1 MAEYKRKNVS
11 ARKRKRKKKKSGVV
25 FRVLMI
31 LIVLMIVAVAVA
43 VSPVCNISKVSVEGN
58 RVVTTKSI
66 LDTAKLPIGGNAF
79 YTVEGSL
86 IDKVF
91 MTWQPYK
98 DRLRAKYVY
107 IKNVDFKFGLGGK
120 LVIKIT
126 ERTPFLY
133 LPFDKKFA
141 LVDAEGVILNIVSKK
156 PNDNRMVLKGFAF
169 AEKKV
174 GGQTKMNASSGVVKV
189 NRLIKLFQD
198 YQSKL
203 PKELISR
210 ITAFDVS
217 KPNNIAMDLTGDI
230 KVLLG
235 EINDY
240 EDSQLIYR
248 LTFINASLAKIKV
261 GEKGTLDYATTEDLI
276 WKVAQD

>member
-1 MAEYKRKNVS
+1 MAEYKRKSVS
-11 ARKRKRKKKKSGVV
+11 ARKRKRKMKKSGVV
-25 FRVLMI
+25 FRVIMT
-31 LIVLMIVAVAVA
+31 LIVLMIVVTVVA
-43 VSPVCNISKVSVEGN
+43 VSPICNISKVSIEGN
-58 RVVTTKSI
+58 HVITTKNI
-66 LDTAKLPIGGNAF
+66 LNTAKIPIGRNAF
-79 YTVEGSL
+79 YAVEGSL

-107 IKNVDFKFGLGGK
+107 LKNVDFNFGFGGK
-120 LVIKIT
+120 LVIKIM

-133 LPFDKKFA
+133 LPLDKKFA
-141 LVDAEGVILNIVSKK
+141 LVDADGVILDITTKK
-156 PNDNRMVLKGFAF
+156 PMDGRMMLKGVVISD
-169 AEKKV
+169 KKV
-174 GGQTKMNASSGVVKV
+174 GAQTKMNTMSGVVKV
-189 NRLIKLFQD
+189 NRLLKLFRD

-203 PKELISR
+203 PKALISR
-210 ITAFDVS
+210 ITAFDAS

-235 EINDY
+235 EIDDF

-261 GEKGTLDYATTEDLI
+261 GEKGTLDYASTDDLI
-276 WKVAQD
+276 WKVAQ